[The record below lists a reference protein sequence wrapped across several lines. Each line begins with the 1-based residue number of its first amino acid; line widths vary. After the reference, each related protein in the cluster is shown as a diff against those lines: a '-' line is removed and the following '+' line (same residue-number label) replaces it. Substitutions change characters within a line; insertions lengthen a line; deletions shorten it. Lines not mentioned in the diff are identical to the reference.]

1 MFAIGPGQAY
11 MTLIMTF
18 DLDDNLGS
26 WAQFQKL
33 IHTTSFR
40 MNQIINTLIFKNPT
54 AAGFKEAFDRTS
66 ATLNDLDHDIWPW
79 RWPWIINIISEMDS
93 GGQNHIEKMYY
104 LTF

>member
-1 MFAIGPGQAY
+1 
-11 MTLIMTF
+11 MTF
-18 DLDDNLGS
+18 DLDDNLES

-40 MNQIINTLIFKNPT
+40 INQHMDFENPT

-93 GGQNHIEKMYY
+93 GSQNYVEKRYY

>member
-1 MFAIGPGQAY
+1 MSPISEIDSHNIIYNKP
-11 MTLIMTF
+11 
-18 DLDDNLGS
+18 N
-26 WAQFQKL
+26 
-33 IHTTSFR
+33 
-40 MNQIINTLIFKNPT
+40 NQHMDFLNPT

-93 GGQNHIEKMYY
+93 GGQNDMEKRYY